1 MKERIMA
8 RTGTEG
14 GLVTARIESP
24 LLMRKS
30 AAKNIE
36 SVIDAM
42 RINLIGIDRWCRTR
56 QGHLNILTPQ

>member
-1 MKERIMA
+1 M
-8 RTGTEG
+8 GTEG

-24 LLMRKS
+24 RLMRKS

-36 SVIDAM
+36 QVIDVM
-42 RINLIGIDRWCRTR
+42 RINLIRIDRWCRAR